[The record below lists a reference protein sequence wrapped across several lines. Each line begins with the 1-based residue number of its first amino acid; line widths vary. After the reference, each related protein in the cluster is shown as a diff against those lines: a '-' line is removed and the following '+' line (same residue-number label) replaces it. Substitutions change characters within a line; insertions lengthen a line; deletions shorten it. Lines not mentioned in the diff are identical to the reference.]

1 MEATA
6 LSRQRPQKVKYPAF
20 AREIILQSVYLLLG
34 LLVSGTGIMGDISPF
49 PAALAASIPLKYT
62 PAAVVGSVFGYILH
76 SQRDGFRYI
85 AVLLAIAGLKWFLYD
100 IKKLSASRFF
110 APMLAFIPLLST
122 GVVMLFVSTSTMS
135 SFSLCLIEATV
146 SAVSGYFLSRTLSL
160 CSSVRAINTFTK
172 QELACLGVSGC
183 ILIVSLG
190 SVEIFSVS
198 LGRFLAI
205 AVILMFAYYSGVS
218 LSTVSATAL
227 GVMFSLGSTKMA
239 FISGCFA
246 LGGLVAGFLKN
257 SGKLSVGVGFMLS
270 FVSLAF
276 ASQDKSLVLSLF
288 IEALLATGVFML
300 IPIRIGNGIRALFIK
315 EIRKTDSSDYLRQGV
330 VARLEH
336 ASRAVTSVS
345 GCVSEVAEKLGN
357 GIHSVSD
364 FVIYENAA
372 EKTCRNCGLKV
383 YCWDRQKEVTRDDFR
398 KLTDTLREDG
408 YIKDT
413 TIDLTFS
420 KKCCKQREL
429 AQSINRSYQEY
440 LAALSAKRRITQ
452 VRSVVAGQF
461 SGLGEMLSDL
471 SEDFQNVDSFDVE
484 CGERITEQL
493 RENSFSVINTICR
506 LDSSNRMVVEIVF
519 ARTRGNIDTK
529 EVHRIVSV
537 ASGRN
542 FELPEESFER
552 DRLRLCLSELCPYDV
567 EIGSSQHIAGNGSL
581 CGDSYD
587 YFLSGTGSM
596 VAILSD
602 GMGTGGAAAVDAN
615 MAVSILKKL
624 VKAGLSYDSSLSVV
638 NASLMV
644 KSEEESTATLDV
656 AEMNLFTGKL
666 SLFKAGAPH
675 TFVCRGGRI
684 HRREGAS
691 LPVGILNEAKFAKD
705 TLTLHE
711 GDAVLM
717 LSDGAFFS
725 EDDWIEGAMK
735 SWKEAPASDFA
746 SAIVNEAIKRRN
758 DGHDDDIT
766 AVAFRLL
773 RNEG

>member
-6 LSRQRPQKVKYPAF
+6 LRRQRAQKVKYPAF
-20 AREIILQSVYLLLG
+20 AREIILQSVYFLLG
-34 LLVSGTGIMGDISPF
+34 ILVSGTGVMGDISPF
-49 PAALAASIPLKYT
+49 PGALVASLPLRYT
-62 PAAVVGSVFGYILH
+62 PAAVAGSTFGYILH
-76 SQRDGFRYI
+76 SQRDSFRYI
-85 AVLLAIAGLKWFLYD
+85 AVLFAIGGLKWFLSD
-100 IKKLSASRFF
+100 IRKLSSSRFF
-110 APMLAFIPLLST
+110 APVLAFVPLLST
-122 GVVMLFVSTSTMS
+122 GIVMLFVSTSTMS
-135 SFSLCLIEATV
+135 VFSLCLIEATV
-146 SAVSGYFLSRTLSL
+146 SAVGAYFISRTVSL
-160 CSSVRAINTFTK
+160 CSATRGINTFTK

-190 SVEIFSVS
+190 SVQVFSVS
-198 LGRFLAI
+198 LGRFLAV

-227 GVMFSLGSTKMA
+227 GVMFSLGSTRMA

-246 LGGLVAGFLKN
+246 FGGLVAGFLKN

-300 IPIRIGNGIRALFIK
+300 IPSRIGNGIRALFIGESK
-315 EIRKTDSSDYLRQGV
+315 NQDSSDYLRQGV

-336 ASRAVTSVS
+336 ASRAITSVS
-345 GCVSEVAEKLGN
+345 SCVSEVAEKLSN
-357 GIHSVSD
+357 NLYSNSD
-364 FVIYENAA
+364 FAIYENAA
-372 EKTCRNCGLKV
+372 GKTCKNCGLKV
-383 YCWDRQKEVTRDDFR
+383 YCWDKQKEVTRDDFR
-398 KLTDTLREDG
+398 KLTEVLREEG
-408 YIKDT
+408 YVKDS
-413 TIDLTFS
+413 TIDLMFS
-420 KKCCKQREL
+420 KKCCKSREL
-429 AQSINRSYQEY
+429 AQSINQSYHEY

-471 SEDFQNVDSFDVE
+471 SEDFQTAENFDIE
-484 CGERITEQL
+484 CAERITELL
-493 RENSFSVINTICR
+493 RENSYSVINSICMV
-506 LDSSNRMVVEIVF
+506 DSSNRMVVEIVL
-519 ARTRGNIDTK
+519 ARTRGKIDLRD
-529 EVHRIVSV
+529 VHRVVSI
-537 ASGRN
+537 AAGRS

-552 DRLRLCLSELCPYDV
+552 DRLRLCLAERCPYDV
-567 EIGSSQHIAGNGSL
+567 EIGSSQHIAGNGTL

-587 YFLSGTGSM
+587 YYLSGTGNM

-624 VKAGLSYDSSLSVV
+624 LKAGLSYDSALSVV
-638 NASLMV
+638 NSSLMI

-666 SLFKAGAPH
+666 NLFKAGAPL
-675 TFVCRGGRI
+675 TFVSRGGRI

-691 LPVGILNEAKFAKD
+691 LPVGILNEVKFFKD
-705 TLTLHE
+705 ALTLHP
-711 GDAVLM
+711 GDSVLM

-725 EDDWIEGAMK
+725 EDEWIESAIK
-735 SWKEAPASDFA
+735 SWKEAPAADFA